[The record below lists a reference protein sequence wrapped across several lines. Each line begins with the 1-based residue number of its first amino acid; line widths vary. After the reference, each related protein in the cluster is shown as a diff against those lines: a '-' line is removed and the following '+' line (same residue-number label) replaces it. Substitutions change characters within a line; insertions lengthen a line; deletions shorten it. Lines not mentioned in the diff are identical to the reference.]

1 MSKTI
6 AWIEDDVDIIG
17 PVVRP
22 LERAGYKVIRL
33 RTAKEVFDNIQK
45 LHDADLILLDML
57 LPDGGVDI
65 ELSRYTGLDI
75 FRELL
80 ENHDLQTPVIALT
93 VVAREEVRKNLRLLG
108 VADIIRKP
116 VRPSE
121 LKERIDQVLEME
133 PFPLDMPELLS
144 NRTRDRVFPAPR
156 QGRDQRSSADDPEH
170 VKTAQGVD
178 RSEAST
184 RTNDRIVVSR
194 YHRIMGL
201 PVAGAVGIF

>member
-6 AWIEDDVDIIG
+6 VWIEDDVDIIG

-22 LERAGYKVIRL
+22 LERAGYKFIRL
-33 RTAKEVFDNIQK
+33 RNAKEVFDNIQK

-57 LPDGGVDI
+57 LPDGGVKL

-80 ENHDLQTPVIALT
+80 ETHNLKTPVIALT

-108 VADIIRKP
+108 VADIVRKP

-121 LKERIDQVLEME
+121 LKERIEQVL
-133 PFPLDMPELLS
+133 
-144 NRTRDRVFPAPR
+144 
-156 QGRDQRSSADDPEH
+156 
-170 VKTAQGVD
+170 
-178 RSEAST
+178 ST
-184 RTNDRIVVSR
+184 
-194 YHRIMGL
+194 
-201 PVAGAVGIF
+201 

>member
-6 AWIEDDVDIIG
+6 IWIEDDVDIIG

-22 LERAGYKVIRL
+22 LERAGYKIVRL
-33 RTAKEVFDNIQK
+33 RTAKEVFDNVQK

-75 FRELL
+75 FRVLKE
-80 ENHDLQTPVIALT
+80 EHDLETPVVALT

-108 VADIIRKP
+108 VVDIIRKP

-121 LKERIDQVLEME
+121 LKERIEQAL
-133 PFPLDMPELLS
+133 
-144 NRTRDRVFPAPR
+144 NR
-156 QGRDQRSSADDPEH
+156 
-170 VKTAQGVD
+170 
-178 RSEAST
+178 
-184 RTNDRIVVSR
+184 
-194 YHRIMGL
+194 
-201 PVAGAVGIF
+201 